1 MFKNTEQRYV
11 RLKKPTDTGE
21 SRKIE
26 GHLQSRIKQES
37 SMTAGGEKSFFDGDK
52 QLETITWQLD
62 EIHGKNNYNPIFV
75 FLFLHGV
82 FWTTKIK

>member
-1 MFKNTEQRYV
+1 
-11 RLKKPTDTGE
+11 
-21 SRKIE
+21 
-26 GHLQSRIKQES
+26 
-37 SMTAGGEKSFFDGDK
+37 MTAGGEKSFFDGDK